1 MSTSY
6 RRRIEAGP
14 GLSADVTPLRKSPL
28 VVMSDQVG
36 DALSDLNRESDEFLR
51 LPFPSLDAVVRGI
64 APGDIWFVAAFSGRG
79 KTTLLTS
86 LVQWLLDSDRVVY
99 YMGLESKPS
108 EIRTHIACKRPDID
122 LDPGDVLSGELM
134 SHPDWP
140 ATRRKLVEAVTSQG
154 KAPLRDQ
161 LHVNGDEFIDAPRL
175 TLALEE
181 AADLK
186 ADVVIIDHID
196 HVTSFDGGSQWE
208 QSVKACHA
216 ALTAAKRYGLRML
229 VATQLNNEVVRGNVM
244 AQYHPPQPHHIQMG
258 GQKRQIAAGMLGL
271 YRPLKTGVTKDELA
285 AVKDGAAEVTSI
297 LEPNTM
303 GVVVMK
309 HRKYGRFEGS
319 KVSLHVEK
327 GRVFEIEERHRH
339 RTASPACPKCGGSS
353 MYDNREENARRLARG
368 QKARPDFKCQQPDC
382 DGVVWNGSLGLGA

>member
-1 MSTSY
+1 MD
-6 RRRIEAGP
+6 IGP
-14 GLSADVTPLRKSPL
+14 GFDADVLPLRKSPL
-28 VVMSDQVG
+28 QELTDQVG
-36 DALSDLNRESDEFLR
+36 EALCDIDREPESFLR

-86 LVQWLLDSDRVVY
+86 LVQWLLDSAMVVY
-99 YMGLESKPS
+99 YMGLESRPS

-122 LDPGDVLSGELM
+122 LDPGDVLSGELLGRA
-134 SHPDWP
+134 DWP
-140 ATRRKLVEAVTSQG
+140 ETRRKLRDAVMAQG
-154 KAPLRDQ
+154 MAPLRDQ
-161 LHVNGDEFIDAPRL
+161 LHVNGDEFIDANRL
-175 TLALEE
+175 LLACEE
-181 AADLK
+181 AADLH

-216 ALTAAKRYGLRML
+216 ALTSAKRYGLRML

-271 YRPLKTGVTKDELA
+271 YRPLKAGVTKDELTD
-285 AVKDGAAEVTSI
+285 VKEGRAEVTSI

-303 GVVVMK
+303 GIVVMK
-309 HRKYGRFEGS
+309 HRKYGKFEGS
-319 KVSLHVEK
+319 KVALRVEK
-327 GRVFEIEERHRH
+327 GRVFEIDERDRY
-339 RTASPACPKCGGSS
+339 RTATPACPKCRGAD
-353 MYDNREENARRLARG
+353 MFDNREENVRRLARG
-368 QKARPDFKCQQPDC
+368 KKALPDFKCKQSDC
-382 DGVVWNGSLGLGA
+382 DGVVWHGLGI

>member
-1 MSTSY
+1 MSNPQ
-6 RRRIEAGP
+6 RRRFEAGP
-14 GLSADVTPLRKSPL
+14 GMEPDITPIRKHPL
-28 VVMSDQVG
+28 GAIAEQVG
-36 DALSDLNRESDEFLR
+36 EAMADLDRDESAFLR

-86 LVQWLLDSDRVVY
+86 LVQWLLDSERVVY
-99 YMGLESKPS
+99 YMGLESRPS
-108 EIRTHIACKRPDID
+108 EIRTHIACKQPDID

-134 SHPDWP
+134 RYPNWDE
-140 ATRRKLVEAVTSQG
+140 TRVRLKAAVYSQMQT
-154 KAPLRDQ
+154 PMREQ

-175 TLALEE
+175 ALALEE
-181 AADLK
+181 ASDLH

-208 QSVKACHA
+208 QSVKACHTVLQSA
-216 ALTAAKRYGLRML
+216 QKYGLRML

-244 AQYHPPQPHHIQMG
+244 AQYHPPQPHHVYLG

-285 AVKDGAAEVTSI
+285 DVKEGRAEVTSI

-319 KVSLHVEK
+319 KVALGVEK
-327 GRVFEIEERHRH
+327 GRVFEIPERDRYA
-339 RTASPACPKCGGSS
+339 TA
-353 MYDNREENARRLARG
+353 YDARG
-368 QKARPDFKCQQPDC
+368 QR
-382 DGVVWNGSLGLGA
+382 V

>member
-1 MSTSY
+1 MSTPM
-6 RRRIEAGP
+6 RRREAGP
-14 GLSADVTPLRKSPL
+14 GLSADVTPIRKHPYG
-28 VVMSDQVG
+28 VIGDQVG
-36 DALSDLNRESDEFLR
+36 EALADIDRDSDAFLR

-64 APGDIWFVAAFSGRG
+64 APSDIWFVAAFSGRG

-86 LVQWLLDSDRVVY
+86 LVQWLIDSERVVY
-99 YMGLESKPS
+99 YMGLESRAS
-108 EIRTHIACKRPDID
+108 EIRTHIACKQPGID
-122 LDPGDVLSGELM
+122 LDPGDVLSGELL
-134 SHPDWP
+134 SRPDWD
-140 ATRRKLVEAVTSQG
+140 ATRVKLKAAVRAQSEL
-154 KAPLRDQ
+154 PLKRQ
-161 LHVNGDEFIDAPRL
+161 LHINGDEFIDAPRL

-181 AADLK
+181 AADLH

-216 ALTAAKRYGLRML
+216 ALTSAKRYGLRML

-244 AQYHPPQPHHIQMG
+244 AQYHPPQPHHVYLG

-271 YRPLKTGVTKDELA
+271 YRPLKVGVTKDELA
-285 AVKDGAAEVTSI
+285 AVKDGIAEVTSI

-319 KVSLHVEK
+319 KVALGVEK
-327 GRVFEIEERHRH
+327 GRVYEIAERDRYV
-339 RTASPACPKCGGSS
+339 TS
-353 MYDNREENARRLARG
+353 YDSRG
-368 QKARPDFKCQQPDC
+368 PR
-382 DGVVWNGSLGLGA
+382 V